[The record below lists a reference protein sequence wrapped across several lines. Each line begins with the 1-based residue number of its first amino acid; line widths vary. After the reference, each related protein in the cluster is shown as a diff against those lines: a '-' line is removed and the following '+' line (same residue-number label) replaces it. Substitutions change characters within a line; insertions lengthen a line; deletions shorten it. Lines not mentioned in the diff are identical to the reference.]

1 MATGCDPPRQPC
13 ILIVDDD
20 ADLVAFL
27 FTVLVEEK
35 YSIVAASHGQQA
47 LDLLEQ
53 GLRPHLILIDLM
65 LPHVSGIDVLD
76 SIRTDPELKTIPR
89 IVITGTSER
98 RAIVA
103 DAVFE
108 KPFDHRE
115 LLQAIHRLIQSDGRE
130 PIGNAASRAT
140 ADDRSPVRRKQR
152 SVT

>member
-1 MATGCDPPRQPC
+1 MAIGCDPPGQPC

-27 FTVLVEEK
+27 FSMLVEEQ

-65 LPHVSGIDVLD
+65 LPQVSGLDVLNH
-76 SIRTDPELKTIPR
+76 IRTDPELKAIPR

-103 DAVFE
+103 DAVFA
-108 KPFDHRE
+108 KPFDHQK
-115 LLQAIHRLIQSDGRE
+115 LLQAIHRLVRSDDRKESDGSGR
-130 PIGNAASRAT
+130 RAT
-140 ADDRSPVRRKQR
+140 ANDRSHLRKQR
-152 SVT
+152 RSVK

>member
-1 MATGCDPPRQPC
+1 MATGCDPPGQPC

-27 FTVLVEEK
+27 FSMLVEEK

-65 LPHVSGIDVLD
+65 LPQVSGNDVLNH
-76 SIRTDPELKTIPR
+76 IRTDPELKAIPR
-89 IVITGTSER
+89 IVITGTSSP
-98 RAIVA
+98 RATVA

-115 LLQAIHRLIQSDGRE
+115 LLHAIQRLVRSKDRE
-130 PIGNAASRAT
+130 PTAGTASRAT
-140 ADDRSPVRRKQR
+140 ADDRSDVKKKRRSAK
-152 SVT
+152 